1 MTEHRNFPEDIKI
14 GAPFSNV
21 VLDGDDAFLSG
32 LVAADVEE
40 GLAVLGDVR
49 AETGVVMKTIE
60 FLLGEVGL
68 DMTNI
73 VRCDVHMTDLGEM
86 DAMNDVYGSFFEA
99 GRYPART
106 TTQSG
111 ALFGGCRVEVT
122 CTARRRPGRNAHSNP
137 A

>member
-1 MTEHRNFPEDIKI
+1 MAEHRNFPEDIKI

-40 GLAVLGDVR
+40 GLAVLGDIR
-49 AETGVVMKTIE
+49 AEIGVIMKTIE
-60 FLLGEVGL
+60 FLLGEVGF
-68 DMTNI
+68 DMSDI
-73 VRCDVHMTDLGEM
+73 LRCDVHLTDLGEM

-122 CTARRRPGRNAHSNP
+122 CMARRHSGRNPQSNP